1 MRHFLGR
8 MSREPVCLDPDDP
21 IGVFPGPSDAEAC
34 HAPERWRETVSAEAV
49 SHLRREGWC
58 VIDGFLSGP
67 RGGGRSGADDAGPAE
82 AGSPVKDGESRDRDW
97 ASSLRDEIA
106 WLSSVGLLTPNRTHF
121 ANHAGERYLF
131 SKPHVFEADMHDCD
145 VRRRVPL
152 LKRFFEDTKRFLPD
166 AFARAEE
173 EAERKHRTR
182 GMATTE
188 GACEESGEA
197 SISENEAS
205 EKVFPFPRVTN
216 LARGDEARV
225 VKLQHNKGFG
235 GCFPSHYD
243 NPGGASQRLLT
254 CILYLN
260 CDWKKGDGG
269 ELCLTPFLKRNVK
282 VKPLHDRL
290 CAFYADR
297 VLHRVEPS
305 FVERFCLTVWLDG
318 EPGFVNTPE
327 DVTLRLPKSVLQ
339 NPDAVADH
347 LRYSATQRSLSRA
360 VYREVYESS
369 LVKCMKDAPGCAEM
383 LASHEAAVQAVAR
396 NEPLSA
402 LVEALRERKAFAE
415 MGGEE
420 EV

>member
-1 MRHFLGR
+1 
-8 MSREPVCLDPDDP
+8 
-21 IGVFPGPSDAEAC
+21 
-34 HAPERWRETVSAEAV
+34 
-49 SHLRREGWC
+49 
-58 VIDGFLSGP
+58 
-67 RGGGRSGADDAGPAE
+67 
-82 AGSPVKDGESRDRDW
+82 
-97 ASSLRDEIA
+97 
-106 WLSSVGLLTPNRTHF
+106 
-121 ANHAGERYLF
+121 
-131 SKPHVFEADMHDCD
+131 
-145 VRRRVPL
+145 
-152 LKRFFEDTKRFLPD
+152 
-166 AFARAEE
+166 
-173 EAERKHRTR
+173 
-182 GMATTE
+182 
-188 GACEESGEA
+188 
-197 SISENEAS
+197 
-205 EKVFPFPRVTN
+205 
-216 LARGDEARV
+216 
-225 VKLQHNKGFG
+225 
-235 GCFPSHYD
+235 
-243 NPGGASQRLLT
+243 
-254 CILYLN
+254 LN

-415 MGGEE
+415 MGGGGGGVDGVIRDEGTPTRRRKGSRKGKKRLFRFRSNGPKTRASRGARTFRGRGGGRRDGFGWVLVDDCIRRARRKGFRGGE
-420 EV
+420 TRPARSFAARRDPSRRESLEAAFFFRRTARFARRPHRAVSNTYCR